1 MGQSQVG
8 DRSGVRLEMRKGL
21 GLRSGLEGIGCLLG
35 LKGERGVP
43 TETSSSPP
51 GPVPRAPPL
60 ASQLRLHSG
69 AQTPVPFTM
78 LVIRGPDPL
87 FCLLLL
93 LLVGPHN
100 PVGASPPQR
109 RFEYKLSFKGPRLAL
124 PGAGIPFWSHHGDAI
139 LGLEAVRLAP
149 SMRNRSGA
157 VWSRAPVPFSAWE
170 VHVQMRVTGPGRRGA
185 QGMAVW
191 YTRGRGQVG
200 SVLEGLA
207 SWDGIG
213 ILFDSST
220 EDTQNSPIIRVLA
233 SDAHTSYEPRG
244 DAASGVLGSC
254 HRDFRNLPNP
264 LRVRITYWGQRLRV
278 SLNSGLTP
286 NDLDEVCVDVGP
298 LLLAPGGF
306 FGVSAATGTL
316 ADDHDILSFLTFSL
330 SEPDPKPP
338 PLPFLE
344 MEQLRLVKQLEGLR
358 ARLALGT
365 REDVIPKL
373 SSEVQEEGFCQGQ
386 RPAPWTEDSAPG
398 PARDEGSSC
407 PRGLKSPALL
417 SACGHQ
423 ASFLRAGPDPGP
435 PAEGPSGPTESGSQE
450 PPPTWPTPRSL
461 LVPAAQ
467 HLLVLPPHSDYRLLL
482 LRALQAGAGQ
492 EPSGL
497 FVHRQPS
504 SVSCTTHSWGP
515 GDSEEAASLLQH
527 TRMTH
532 LKALKE
538 SPQEVDGA
546 QGVAGSGLQAGKDIK
561 DWSDCQKTR
570 YPTSLEPWTV
580 DREGVTTVVIL
591 SPEQRVESPGAPL
604 GPAQPASP

>member
-1 MGQSQVG
+1 MSVG
-8 DRSGVRLEMRKGL
+8 A
-21 GLRSGLEGIGCLLG
+21 EGREGSANRNQLL
-35 LKGERGVP
+35 P
-43 TETSSSPP
+43 TW
-51 GPVPRAPPL
+51 PRPQAPPL

-149 SMRNRSGA
+149 SMRNRSSA

-233 SDAHTSYEPRG
+233 SDAHTRYEPRG

-254 HRDFRNLPNP
+254 RRDFRNLPNP

-278 SLNSGLTP
+278 SLNSGLAP

-338 PLPFLE
+338 PPPFLE
-344 MEQLRLVKQLEGLR
+344 MEQLRLVKQLAGLR

-373 SSEVQEEGFCQGQ
+373 SSEVQEEGKRILGLEETLGRHRQILQALHGLSRQLAQAERQWKKHLGTPGHARPEGAWDSAKVSALLRGQ
-386 RPAPWTEDSAPG
+386 RTLLQDLQEMRDAAAHVVSKAQLFYLPVGTKHHFSELAQILGLLQKDLRGPLKAAAKNRRPPGQPPGASSCLRPSIFLFFLLIQTIGFFCYVHFRQELDKSLQDCLSTGSPPLCPAPRIPG
-398 PARDEGSSC
+398 
-407 PRGLKSPALL
+407 AL
-417 SACGHQ
+417 GI
-423 ASFLRAGPDPGP
+423 LR
-435 PAEGPSGPTESGSQE
+435 
-450 PPPTWPTPRSL
+450 
-461 LVPAAQ
+461 
-467 HLLVLPPHSDYRLLL
+467 
-482 LRALQAGAGQ
+482 
-492 EPSGL
+492 
-497 FVHRQPS
+497 RQPLS
-504 SVSCTTHSWGP
+504 SSIH
-515 GDSEEAASLLQH
+515 A
-527 TRMTH
+527 
-532 LKALKE
+532 
-538 SPQEVDGA
+538 
-546 QGVAGSGLQAGKDIK
+546 
-561 DWSDCQKTR
+561 
-570 YPTSLEPWTV
+570 
-580 DREGVTTVVIL
+580 
-591 SPEQRVESPGAPL
+591 
-604 GPAQPASP
+604 